1 MFVSQFSAG
10 RQFTPVPGV
19 LKVSNVS
26 ECVKLRFL
34 LKHTQE
40 YVLRHNPVKVHHSKH
55 LAQFYVI
62 QIQVDQVS
70 QCISLRKNNLLLD
83 TDWGLYTPIHIQS
96 FLFLAKR

>member
-1 MFVSQFSAG
+1 MQAG
-10 RQFTPVPGV
+10 RLTPVPGA

-40 YVLRHNPVKVHHSKH
+40 YVLWHKAHHSKR

-70 QCISLRKNNLLLD
+70 QCISLRKNSLLLD
-83 TDWGLYTPIHIQS
+83 TD
-96 FLFLAKR
+96 